1 VRDVC
6 NTSECPCPY
15 RRLHIRSGTLST
27 LKVVWIVRPLPP
39 FLDEFVGFFR
49 DIALVERVK
58 WGSVD
63 LVSQL
68 RPVNAEHIAPDL
80 SVSHVSVLLELVSNE
95 TEEVVVSHR
104 LFSCPSPTMNLAP
117 MNPKSK
123 PKGVAA
129 MYVMIALTMMFSFR
143 LI

>member
-1 VRDVC
+1 M
-6 NTSECPCPY
+6 
-15 RRLHIRSGTLST
+15 
-27 LKVVWIVRPLPP
+27 WIVRPLPP
-39 FLDEFVGFFR
+39 FPDECVGFFR
-49 DIALVERVK
+49 DIALIERVK
-58 WGSVD
+58 WCAVD

-80 SVSHVSVLLELVSNE
+80 PVSHVSILLGFVSDE

-117 MNPKSK
+117 MNPKSR
-123 PKGVAA
+123 PKGIAA

-143 LI
+143 LM